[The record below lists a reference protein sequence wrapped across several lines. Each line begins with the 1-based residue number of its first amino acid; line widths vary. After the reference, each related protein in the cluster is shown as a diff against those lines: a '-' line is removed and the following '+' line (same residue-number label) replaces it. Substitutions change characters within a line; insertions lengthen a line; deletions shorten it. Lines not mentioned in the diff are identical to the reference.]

1 MPPLEHSPSSEL
13 SPDARTKGTML
24 KSAGVILKGAARTSG
39 GENMAIY
46 FIGLGLYDERD
57 VTLKGLETARK
68 CDTIF
73 AEFYTSL
80 LAGTTIDRIEELI
93 GKPIRRLSR
102 EDVELNFEKIVL
114 SEAKDRDVAFLTA
127 GDPMVATTHSDLRI
141 RAKKAGIESY
151 VIHAPSIYSAIA
163 VTGLHIYKFGKSAT
177 VAYPERNWFPTS
189 HYDVIRENR
198 KRGLHTMLFLDI
210 KADRNRY
217 MTANEAMEILLRVEE
232 MKGQEVFTPNTL
244 VIVLARAGSL
254 NPTLRAGYVKDM
266 INENF
271 GRQPHVMVVPG
282 RLHIVEAE
290 YLVEFAGAPEEI
302 LEET

>member
-1 MPPLEHSPSSEL
+1 MV
-13 SPDARTKGTML
+13 M
-24 KSAGVILKGAARTSG
+24 
-39 GENMAIY
+39 Y
-46 FIGLGLYDERD
+46 FIGLGLYDEKD
-57 VTLKGLETARK
+57 ITLKGLETARK
-68 CDTIF
+68 CDIVF

-80 LAGTTIDRIEELI
+80 MAGTTIDKIERLI
-93 GKPIRRLSR
+93 GKPIRRLNR

-114 SEAKDRDVAFLTA
+114 SEAKDKDVAFLTA

-141 RAKKAGIESY
+141 RARKMGIESY

-163 VTGLHIYKFGKSAT
+163 ITGLHIYKFGKSAT
-177 VAYPERNWFPTS
+177 VAYPEKNWFPTS

-198 KRGLHTMLFLDI
+198 ERNLHTMLFLDI
-210 KADRNRY
+210 KADQNRY

-232 MKGQEVFTPNTL
+232 MKGQGVFTPDTP
-244 VIVLARAGSL
+244 VVVLARAGSL
-254 NPTLRAGYVKDM
+254 EPTLKAGYVRDM
-266 INENF
+266 INEDF

-282 RLHIVEAE
+282 KLHIVEAE

>member
-1 MPPLEHSPSSEL
+1 M
-13 SPDARTKGTML
+13 
-24 KSAGVILKGAARTSG
+24 V
-39 GENMAIY
+39 IY
-46 FIGLGLYDERD
+46 FIGLGLYDEKD
-57 VTLKGLETARK
+57 ITLKGLETARK
-68 CDTIF
+68 CDLVF

-80 LAGTTIDRIEELI
+80 LAGTTIDKIEGLI

-102 EDVELNFEKIVL
+102 EDVEMHFERTVL
-114 SEAKDRDVAFLTA
+114 SEAKDKDVAFLTA

-141 RAKKAGIESY
+141 RAKQAGIESY

-163 VTGLHIYKFGKSAT
+163 ITGLHIYKFGKSAT

-189 HYDVIRENR
+189 HYDVIKENMER
-198 KRGLHTMLFLDI
+198 NLHTMLFLDI
-210 KADRNRY
+210 KADKNRY
-217 MTANEAMEILLRVEE
+217 MTANEAMEILLQVEE
-232 MKGQEVFTPNTL
+232 IKGENVFTPDTL
-244 VIVLARAGSL
+244 VVVLARAGSL
-254 NPTLRAGYVKDM
+254 NPTLRAGYVRDM
-266 INENF
+266 IKEDF